1 MQDYII
7 RAFANEAGIRAL
19 ACTTTQVTLILAGR
33 HDASPVATAALGYG
47 LTGVALLGGQIKAG
61 HRMAI
66 KVKGDGPLLQ
76 MVTEADADGHLRGYV
91 GEPGVPWP
99 LPIGPED
106 VAEALGR
113 NGLLSVV
120 KDVGLKDLVEGVV
133 ALESGELDQ
142 ELVAYLDK
150 SEQIPSMVEVGA
162 PVDDQGRLMVA
173 GGLMIQVM
181 PGYDEAT
188 LRQMIV
194 QIEDM
199 PPVATLLADGETPEQ
214 ILARV
219 FGPIAYD
226 LLERQLLTFRCGC
239 SRARSLQ
246 AISILPK
253 EDLDI
258 LIAEGEAVVDCH
270 FCKEQYVFDVGEL
283 AGLRAEK

>member
-1 MQDYII
+1 MQDYIV
-7 RAFANEAGIRAL
+7 RAIANEAGLRAL
-19 ACTTTQVTLILAGR
+19 ACVTTQVTLILAGR
-33 HDASPVATAALGYG
+33 HKASPVATAALGYG
-47 LTGVALLGGQIKAG
+47 LTGAALLGGQIKAG
-61 HRMAI
+61 HRMSI

-76 MVTEADADGHLRGYV
+76 MVTETDASGHLCGYV
-91 GEPGVPWP
+91 GESGVPWP

-113 NGLLSVV
+113 NGLLTVV
-120 KDVGLKDLVEGVV
+120 KDVGLKDLVQGVV

-142 ELVAYLDK
+142 ELVSYLDK

-173 GGLMIQVM
+173 GGLLIQVM
-181 PGYDEAT
+181 PGYDEAA

-214 ILARV
+214 ILGRV

-226 LLERQLLTFRCGC
+226 LLERQPLTFRCGC

-246 AISILPK
+246 ALSILPK

-258 LIAEGEAVVDCH
+258 LIGEGEAVVDCH
-270 FCKEQYVFDVGEL
+270 FCKERYVFDVAEL
-283 AGLRAEK
+283 EGLSREG

>member
-1 MQDYII
+1 MRDYII
-7 RAFANEAGIRAL
+7 RAIAVEAGLRAL
-19 ACTTTQVTLILAGR
+19 ACTTTQVTEILAQR
-33 HDASPVATAALGYG
+33 HGASPVASAALGYG
-47 LTGVALLGGQIKAG
+47 LTGAALLGGQLKAG
-61 HRMAI
+61 QRMAI

-76 MVTEADADGHLRGYV
+76 MVTESDASGHLRGYV

-113 NGLLSVV
+113 NGLLRVV

-133 ALESGELDQ
+133 ALENGELDR

-150 SEQIPSMVEVGA
+150 SEQTPSMVEIGA

-173 GGLMIQVM
+173 GGLLIQVM
-181 PGYDEAT
+181 PGYDVDA
-188 LRQMIV
+188 LRRMIV

-199 PPVATLLADGETPEQ
+199 PPVGTLLADGESPEQ

-219 FGPIAYD
+219 FGPIPYTVQAP
-226 LLERQLLTFRCGC
+226 QAITFRCGC

-246 AISILPK
+246 AISILPQ

-258 LIAEGEAVVDCH
+258 LIEEGEAVVDCH
-270 FCKEQYVFDVGEL
+270 FCRERYVFDVAEL
-283 AGLRAEK
+283 AALRAEG